1 MPGPLLTF
9 VDDSEADHLLIQDAL
24 GTLNVPVRSQHFMQV
39 NPFLAAMDRGEIT
52 QDAVIT
58 DLNMP
63 GPSGFDLLQAIRSR
77 HAGQPL
83 PILIFS
89 TSPAAADRA
98 RAAALDVAGYF
109 VKPVSYDGLVEQ
121 LQDMVDLILRCKQQG
136 QRGSVL
142 LLPVPVSTPVLPE
155 PLH

>member
-24 GTLNVPVRSQHFMQV
+24 ETLNIPVRSQHFVQV
-39 NPFLAAMDRGEIT
+39 SQFLAALDCGEIT

-77 HAGQPL
+77 HPGQTL

-98 RAAALDVAGYF
+98 LAAALDVDGYF
-109 VKPVSYDGLVEQ
+109 VKPVSYDGLVAQ
-121 LQDMVDLILRCKQQG
+121 LREMVDL
-136 QRGSVL
+136 VL
-142 LLPVPVSTPVLPE
+142 HCQKRRPSSPQPHPSGPWPVLADA
-155 PLH
+155 LA